1 MTRTLTRS
9 YDNHATARSVVE
21 QLEAAGVSSSAIS
34 LVGRDGD
41 TGETNAAEG
50 AGIGAGVGGAAGLL
64 TGLGLLAIPGVGP
77 VVAAGWLASTAAG
90 AVAGAAAGGL
100 VGSFVKEGH
109 DEDEAN
115 YYAETVRRGGSV
127 VSVRTEPEHE
137 ATVQAI
143 LDGATPID
151 RSIREADYRAG
162 GWSRFDENADPY
174 VRDATATGRVP
185 PAVI

>member
-9 YDNHATARSVVE
+9 YDSHATARSVVE

-34 LVGRDGD
+34 VVGSDGKTD
-41 TGETNAAEG
+41 ETNAAEG

-64 TGLGLLAIPGVGP
+64 AGLGMMAIPGVGP

-100 VGSFVKEGH
+100 VGSFIKEGH

-115 YYAETVRRGGSV
+115 YYAETVRRGGTV

-137 ATVQAI
+137 AAVQAI

-151 RSIREADYRAG
+151 RTARTAEYRKD
-162 GWSRFDENADPY
+162 GWNRFDENADPY
-174 VRDATATGRVP
+174 VRDSQAAGRVP